1 MAERGRKSAASLS
14 VIAGTLDRRPEAPA
28 DLTALE
34 AEVWD
39 RTVAHEAADVFG
51 TAAVQQMLK
60 EYCRHVV
67 AGERLSLVIDGHM
80 AKVGN
85 EAEGEDSIALR
96 DLDRLLKM
104 RDRETKAVA
113 DIATKLR
120 LTNQARYTP
129 KAAATAS
136 KNAGAD
142 KPWQM
147 TG

>member
-14 VIAGTLDRRPEAPA
+14 VIAGNLDRRPEPPA
-28 DLTALE
+28 DLTEFE
-34 AEVWD
+34 AEVWQ
-39 RTVAHEAADVFG
+39 RTVAHEAADIFG
-51 TAAVQQMLK
+51 TAALQQMLK
-60 EYCRHVV
+60 DYCRHVV
-67 AGERLSLVIDGHM
+67 AAERLGKVIEGHM
-80 AKVGN
+80 AAPIDG
-85 EAEGEDSIALR
+85 EGISLKE
-96 DLDRLLKM
+96 LDCLLKM

-113 DIATKLR
+113 DKATKLR

-136 KNAGAD
+136 KNAGAA